1 MKNTIYLKLT
11 HTLTN
16 RVLLTPEYTVGV
28 SGLMEGIS
36 LTNYF
41 CEWQSE
47 ETHNGPTTTWS
58 TDKERLIRRH
68 KCMNIQTES
77 HLPGTSTL
85 RFSHAIRNF
94 KDSSALTAEHSS
106 VVCCG
111 LEGEYS
117 FIKTKHYARHH
128 HSVGLHYT
136 RK

>member
-77 HLPGTSTL
+77 HLLGTSTL

-111 LEGEYS
+111 LEGNILS
-117 FIKTKHYARHH
+117 SRQSIMWHH